1 MCIRDRKRRE
11 DDGNYSKIL
20 KSNCIVPNFGTFLC
34 PKRKERKEKMTY
46 QEETEKKNY
55 ITFEEL
61 TKDIQMTEGEIFLSV
76 DFTRGG
82 EAEDD
87 E

>member
-1 MCIRDRKRRE
+1 
-11 DDGNYSKIL
+11 
-20 KSNCIVPNFGTFLC
+20 
-34 PKRKERKEKMTY
+34 MTY
-46 QEETEKKNY
+46 RGETEKKNY

>member
-1 MCIRDRKRRE
+1 
-11 DDGNYSKIL
+11 
-20 KSNCIVPNFGTFLC
+20 
-34 PKRKERKEKMTY
+34 MTY

-61 TKDIQMTEGEIFLSV
+61 TKDIHMTEGEIFLSV

>member
-1 MCIRDRKRRE
+1 MR
-11 DDGNYSKIL
+11 
-20 KSNCIVPNFGTFLC
+20 
-34 PKRKERKEKMTY
+34 Y

>member
-1 MCIRDRKRRE
+1 MNHE
-11 DDGNYSKIL
+11 
-20 KSNCIVPNFGTFLC
+20 
-34 PKRKERKEKMTY
+34 ERKNR
-46 QEETEKKNY
+46 KNT
-55 ITFEEL
+55 TFEDL

>member
-1 MCIRDRKRRE
+1 M
-11 DDGNYSKIL
+11 
-20 KSNCIVPNFGTFLC
+20 PQ
-34 PKRKERKEKMTY
+34 KER
-46 QEETEKKNY
+46 EERKND
-55 ITFEEL
+55 ISGRNRETFEEL

-82 EAEDD
+82 EEEDD

>member
-1 MCIRDRKRRE
+1 
-11 DDGNYSKIL
+11 
-20 KSNCIVPNFGTFLC
+20 
-34 PKRKERKEKMTY
+34 MTY
-46 QEETEKKNY
+46 QEETEKNNY
-55 ITFEEL
+55 ITLDEL
-61 TKDIQMTEGEIFLSV
+61 TRYIQMTEGEIFLSV

>member
-1 MCIRDRKRRE
+1 
-11 DDGNYSKIL
+11 
-20 KSNCIVPNFGTFLC
+20 
-34 PKRKERKEKMTY
+34 MTY
-46 QEETEKKNY
+46 QEETEKMNY

>member
-1 MCIRDRKRRE
+1 
-11 DDGNYSKIL
+11 
-20 KSNCIVPNFGTFLC
+20 
-34 PKRKERKEKMTY
+34 MTY
-46 QEETEKKNY
+46 QEDTEKQNQ

>member
-1 MCIRDRKRRE
+1 
-11 DDGNYSKIL
+11 
-20 KSNCIVPNFGTFLC
+20 
-34 PKRKERKEKMTY
+34 MTY

-61 TKDIQMTEGEIFLSV
+61 TKDIQMTVGEIFLSV